1 MTLTLELPD
10 SIAQIFASRGDL
22 SRQVLE
28 ALAVDGYR
36 QKILTQMQV
45 GQLLGLARIE
55 TEDFLAK
62 HTDIYD
68 YSMEELEAEA
78 DVLQRLCQQ

>member
-22 SRQVLE
+22 SRQALE

-36 QKILTQMQV
+36 QKLLTQMQV
-45 GQLLGLARIE
+45 GQLLGLARVE

-62 HTDIYD
+62 HTPLYD

-78 DVLQRLCQQ
+78 DLLQRLRQQ